1 MPSLL
6 KHRRFCFESN
16 VSCCNYLWICCL
28 SNHHI
33 HCHLILIYHNYC
45 HHSSYLKQILYHRTQ
60 WNQTFY
66 TYICDYTLDPIW
78 LEQRFVYDVPELAI
92 NEPRR
97 FNVRV
102 IVKARSLVGIDPVL
116 GKTFFCRFTVFF
128 ILECICILENR
139 HTC

>member
-1 MPSLL
+1 MTITIIIIVISYSL
-6 KHRRFCFESN
+6 F
-16 VSCCNYLWICCL
+16 
-28 SNHHI
+28 HI
-33 HCHLILIYHNYC
+33 IN
-45 HHSSYLKQILYHRTQ
+45 RTQ

-102 IVKARSLVGIDPVL
+102 IIKARSLVGVDPIL
-116 GKTFFCRFTVFF
+116 GKTRSIILYYCIVVILISFFVIF
-128 ILECICILENR
+128 ILEYIYVYIYMCIL
-139 HTC
+139 

>member
-1 MPSLL
+1 MLFIESSYLL
-6 KHRRFCFESN
+6 PF
-16 VSCCNYLWICCL
+16 
-28 SNHHI
+28 
-33 HCHLILIYHNYC
+33 ILIYHHNYF
-45 HHSSYLKQILYHRTQ
+45 HYSSYLYLYLKFLYHRTQ

-102 IVKARSLVGIDPVL
+102 IIKARSLVGIDPIL
-116 GKTFFCRFTVFF
+116 GKTAIIILLFSLYLNVSVFF
-128 ILECICILENR
+128 EIIILVNILS
-139 HTC
+139 